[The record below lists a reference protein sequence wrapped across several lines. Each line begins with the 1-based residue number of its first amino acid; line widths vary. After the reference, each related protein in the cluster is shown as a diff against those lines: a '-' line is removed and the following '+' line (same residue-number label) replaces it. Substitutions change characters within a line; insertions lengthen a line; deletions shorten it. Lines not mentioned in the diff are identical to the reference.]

1 MKKVTLLVIS
11 AICTCVALAQSNA
24 SKPMNFHIEQDFLPP
39 YLSVVEGTVL
49 FTDANGN
56 DVINANEECNIS
68 FQIQN
73 KGKGNAYGCNVR
85 VSGEGTTEGLT
96 FSGFALPVIMSGKFL
111 DVKIPVK
118 SSMLTFNGQV
128 QFTIQVDE
136 TNGFGTDPI
145 QLKVN
150 THKFD
155 SPFIEIVSY
164 KITSDG
170 ETQLRKKKAFKLQIL
185 LQNTDQGVAR
195 DVTCNFTMPENMFL
209 LDGERYQQF
218 ATLMPNE
225 KKLIEYEFQTN
236 ANIPDE
242 LTLPFI
248 LSESYGKY
256 AKNADISLKFGQP
269 ISSGMTSIQ
278 IAGKQ
283 NEKVNITK
291 GSLVS
296 DVDMNIPVSNTVNN
310 NTFAV
315 IIANENYQRVSP
327 VPFALNDGNI
337 FREYCIKTLGIPD
350 NQIHY
355 IPDATYNQIKA
366 EVNWLR
372 VVTSSFPDVNIIV
385 YYAGHGIPDEA
396 SKTAYLLPVDG
407 SGSDVTTGYKLDN
420 LYASLGHMPAS
431 RITVF
436 MDACFSGSKREEGML
451 AEARG
456 VALKIKSGVPQGN
469 MVVFSAAQGD
479 ETAYP
484 NKEKQHGLF
493 TYYLLKK
500 LQETQGEVS
509 LQELGNYIT
518 TNVKQQSVLIN
529 SKLQSPCVT
538 PSVALTSDW
547 QTWTLK

>member
-11 AICTCVALAQSNA
+11 AIYASVALAQSNA

-39 YLSVVEGTVL
+39 YLSVVEGTVH

-56 DVINANEECNIS
+56 DVINANEECDIS

-85 VSGEGTTEGLT
+85 VSGEGTTDGLT
-96 FSGFALPVIMSGKFL
+96 FSGFALPVIMSGKYL

-118 SSMLTFNGQV
+118 ASMLTANGQV

-136 TNGFGTDPI
+136 PNGFGTDPI

-296 DVDMNIPVSNTVNN
+296 DVDVNIPVSGTTNN

-372 VVTSSFPDVNIIV
+372 VVTSSFPDVNIIL

-484 NKEKQHGLF
+484 NREKQHGLF

-500 LQETQGEVS
+500 LQETEGNIQ

-518 TNVKQQSVLIN
+518 TNVKQQSVLLN
-529 SKLQSPCVT
+529 SKLQTPCVT
-538 PSVALTSDW
+538 PSATVPSDW
-547 QTWTLK
+547 ASWTLK